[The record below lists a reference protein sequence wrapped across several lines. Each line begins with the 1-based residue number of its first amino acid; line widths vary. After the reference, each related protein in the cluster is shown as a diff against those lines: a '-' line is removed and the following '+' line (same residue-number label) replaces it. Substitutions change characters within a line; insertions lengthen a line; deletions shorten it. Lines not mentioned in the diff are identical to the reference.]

1 MATVTQ
7 DGDGFLVRLKV
18 VPGSSRDAIGG
29 LLGDRIK
36 VKVAA
41 AAESGKANKA
51 VCDFLAR
58 TLGVKPRDV
67 EIVTGQ
73 TSPEKLVR
81 VRGITV
87 SDAIK
92 RLGVST

>member
-7 DGDGFLVRLKV
+7 DGEGCLVRLKV

-51 VCDFLAR
+51 VCDLLAR
-58 TLGVKPRDV
+58 TLGVKARDV
-67 EIVTGQ
+67 EIVSGQ

-81 VRGITV
+81 VLRITV

-92 RLGVST
+92 KLGVST

>member
-7 DGDGFLVRLKV
+7 DGGGCLVRLKV
-18 VPGSSRDAIGG
+18 VPGSSRDAVGG

-51 VCDFLAR
+51 VCDLVAR

-67 EIVTGQ
+67 EIVSGQ
-73 TSPEKLVR
+73 TSPEKVIR
-81 VRGITV
+81 V
-87 SDAIK
+87 A
-92 RLGVST
+92 GVSAAAAKAALKAD

>member
-1 MATVTQ
+1 M
-7 DGDGFLVRLKV
+7 RLKV
-18 VPGSSRDAIGG
+18 VPGSSRDAVGG

-51 VCDFLAR
+51 VCDLVAR

-67 EIVTGQ
+67 EIVSGQ
-73 TSPEKLVR
+73 TSPEKVIR
-81 VRGITV
+81 V
-87 SDAIK
+87 A
-92 RLGVST
+92 GVSAAAAKAALKAD